1 MAKSA
6 LAKRSKRKNMTEV
19 EQNSEVAAV
28 APQATNENH
37 VEQTQIAETRTQVDD
52 RNERNWRAMRMQNDE
67 LKKKLEERDALF
79 EKMLA
84 AQLAQAQPK
93 QEPDELDLIED
104 TAYLDKGKIQKLVE
118 KKASKLAEDV
128 AKREV
133 EKYIKS
139 QNDSQF
145 MQKLQREFSDFEDIV
160 NPETLSLLET
170 QEPKLAQTIA
180 DLKDPYK
187 IGVQSY
193 KFIKA
198 MGLIQKAPQAR
209 REKEIEKKI
218 EDNGK
223 SVQSPMAFDKR
234 PLAQAFKLTD
244 AEKKNLYREMM
255 GFAASANS
263 VPTLT

>member
-1 MAKSA
+1 
-6 LAKRSKRKNMTEV
+6 MTEI

-37 VEQTQIAETRTQVDD
+37 VEQSQETQQRAQVDD
-52 RNERNWRAMRMQNDE
+52 RNERNFRAMRLQNDE
-67 LKKKLEERDALF
+67 LKKKLEERDAL
-79 EKMLA
+79 MQNILA
-84 AQLAQAQPK
+84 AQLANNVPK
-93 QEPDELDLIED
+93 QEPDELDSIAD
-104 TAYLDKGKIQKLVE
+104 SDYLDKGKVQRLVE
-118 KKASKLAEDV
+118 KKASKIAEEV

-145 MQKLQREFSDFEDIV
+145 MQKLHRQYSDFEDIV

-170 QEPKLAQTIA
+170 QEPELAQTIA

-187 IGVQSY
+187 IGIQSY
-193 KFIKA
+193 KFIKS
-198 MGLIQKAPQAR
+198 MGLVQKAPQAR

-218 EDNGK
+218 EDSGK
-223 SVQSPMAFDKR
+223 SIQSPMAFDKR

-244 AEKKNLYREMM
+244 ANKKNLYREMM
-255 GFAASANS
+255 GYASSANS